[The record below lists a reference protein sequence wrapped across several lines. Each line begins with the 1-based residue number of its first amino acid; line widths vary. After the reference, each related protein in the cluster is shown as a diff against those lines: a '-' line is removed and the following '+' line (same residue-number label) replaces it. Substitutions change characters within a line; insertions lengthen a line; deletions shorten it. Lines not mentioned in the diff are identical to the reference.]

1 MFLTRPVKVNLTFT
15 CVSGSIEV
23 IDDLIA
29 PVVVPDIDEGV
40 MSYRAAL
47 VGSNDVTKQE
57 NKPPISETK
66 VTNFEYLCRG
76 I

>member
-1 MFLTRPVKVNLTFT
+1 M
-15 CVSGSIEV
+15 

-66 VTNFEYLCRG
+66 VSNF
-76 I
+76 